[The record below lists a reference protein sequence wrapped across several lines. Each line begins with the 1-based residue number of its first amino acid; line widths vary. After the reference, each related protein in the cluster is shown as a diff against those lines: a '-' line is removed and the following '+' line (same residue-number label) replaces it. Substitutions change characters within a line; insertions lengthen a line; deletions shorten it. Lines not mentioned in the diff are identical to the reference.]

1 MAQSV
6 VVFDPAEFKEIYP
19 QFEKISDAACGF
31 AFSQAE
37 LYLDN
42 SAKSLVSDLEKR
54 KILLYLLTCHILT
67 LKERGDG
74 AVGNLTSATEGSVS
88 VGYSAPAMAG
98 AEYFSQTQC
107 GMAFLQAVKPY
118 KLGGLYF
125 AKCC

>member
-1 MAQSV
+1 MAQNV
-6 VVFDPAEFKEIYP
+6 VIFDPAEFKEIYP
-19 QFEKISDAACGF
+19 QFENVSDTVCGF

-42 SAKSLVSDLEKR
+42 SVKSPVSNLEKR

-67 LKERGDG
+67 LKERGD
-74 AVGNLTSATEGSVS
+74 AVGSLSNATEGSVS
-88 VGYSAPAMAG
+88 VGYSVPNIAG
-98 AEYFSQTQC
+98 AEFFSQTQC
-107 GMAFLQAVKPY
+107 GMAFWQAIKPY